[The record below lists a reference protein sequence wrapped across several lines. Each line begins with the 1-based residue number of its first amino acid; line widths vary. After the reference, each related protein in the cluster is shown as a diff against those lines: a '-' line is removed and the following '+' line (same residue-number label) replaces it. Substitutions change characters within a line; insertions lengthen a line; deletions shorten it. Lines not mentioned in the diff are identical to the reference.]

1 MFSRACQPADVDGVG
16 AAVAVVCDD
25 RPAVRGPVVRLL
37 LATGFVV
44 PATTEDFAALR
55 EAVSTHAACVAV
67 VWSVAAYRASRP
79 AGTERVKV
87 AVVNDAP
94 AVAPVAVAAAPEE
107 PIPVLESATWSPVVD
122 EGLGLVDNQPVRK
135 LRRDVVE
142 EVEWFDPRHKAVV
155 RTTTP
160 KQQIFLID
168 VKTD

>member
-1 MFSRACQPADVDGVG
+1 MNEKFDHDLDVLLKRHLESRLRGQLGRATEAFRRECAGRPRRGWVWRWAS
-16 AAVAVVCDD
+16 AA
-25 RPAVRGPVVRLL
+25 GSL
-37 LATGFVV
+37 
-44 PATTEDFAALR
+44 
-55 EAVSTHAACVAV
+55 AACVAV

-79 AGTERVKV
+79 TGTEGVKV
-87 AVVNDAP
+87 AVVNDASV
-94 AVAPVAVAAAPEE
+94 VAPVAAAVAPEE